1 MDTIGRLVR
10 DGEPVATAVVL
21 TADGLAATAAHV
33 LASHQA
39 AHWTFEPIAAPGFS
53 FPVDCSLSSNSAT
66 DVALIHV
73 READDWNP
81 MTLTSHTS
89 ATPGDPVHLRGFA
102 ASRDYDSGVGHYVG
116 TTAQNGQAWVKV
128 SCRHAQPGMSGAP
141 VLLTGTG
148 SLIGI
153 VSARLNSG
161 RWNRDTVLLAP
172 AEQLVALA
180 PERLHLAAPGR
191 RFTDGILRLSWLHG
205 DSMELILES
214 DDFTVSLGR
223 NAHNRVYLPDHRD
236 SRFHGHLTLIGTTL
250 TYRHLGSHPAF
261 LAGATRQ
268 LKLAKG
274 DSCPVGDKDR
284 LSVASGTMLVEFSAP
299 DLFDPNAN
307 VTPEAPE

>member
-1 MDTIGRLVR
+1 MR
-10 DGEPVATAVVL
+10 DGEPVGTAFVL

-33 LASHQA
+33 LAPHPA
-39 AHWTFEPIAAPGFS
+39 ARWTFQPIAAPGVS
-53 FPVDCSLSSNSAT
+53 FPVDCSLPSDSAT

-73 READDWNP
+73 READDWKP
-81 MTLTSHTS
+81 MTLASHTS
-89 ATPGDPVHLRGFA
+89 ATPGAPVHLRGFA
-102 ASRDYDSGVGHYVG
+102 TSRDYDSGVGQYVG
-116 TTAQNGQAWVKV
+116 ATAQDGTSWVKV

-148 SLIGI
+148 SVIGI

-172 AEQLVALA
+172 AERLVALA
-180 PERLHLAAPGR
+180 PERLRLAAPVN
-191 RFTDGILRLSWLHG
+191 RFTDGTLRLSWLREG
-205 DSMELILES
+205 ATELILET

-223 NAHNRVYLPDHRD
+223 NAHNRVCLPDHRD
-236 SRFHGHLTLIGTTL
+236 SRFHGHLSLIGTTL

-268 LKLAKG
+268 LRLAKG

-299 DLFDPNAN
+299 DLFDPNAS